1 MIDTL
6 ARVTATS
13 LALLT
18 GSAAAQGQ
26 EDALPMPLA
35 AVVLAP
41 QAEPGPPGAAEAEIR
56 IDAAEPLTLP
66 ELAVRIAAA
75 GGHAVE
81 IEERPSRTGEQASLP
96 AVTPRRVTWS
106 GPLAGLLD
114 LAAAA
119 YRYRW
124 EWRGEAVVFY
134 RYWDAEFASS
144 TEPGPEARQVRW
156 VIDIAEEP
164 TLRAVLDRWAGEAG
178 WSLAWK
184 APHDYRLGADA
195 VIEGPF
201 LSAVDSLLADPA
213 TASTL
218 TATAYRANRQLV
230 IEEAQ

>member
-13 LALLT
+13 LVVLA
-18 GSAAAQGQ
+18 GAGAAHGQ
-26 EDALPMPLA
+26 EDAAPMPLA

-41 QAEPGPPGAAEAEIR
+41 QAEPGPPGAAEEEIR

-66 ELAVRIAAA
+66 ELAARIAAA

-96 AVTPRRVTWS
+96 AAPPRAVTWS

-119 YRYRW
+119 FGYRW
-124 EWRGEAVVFY
+124 EWRGRVIVFY
-134 RYWDAEFASS
+134 RYWDAEFASAR
-144 TEPGPEARQVRW
+144 EPAPEARQVRW

-164 TLRAVLDRWAGEAG
+164 TLSAVLGRWAGEAG

-201 LSAVDSLLADPA
+201 LAAVDSLLADPA

-218 TATAYRANRQLV
+218 TATAYQVNRQLV
-230 IEEAQ
+230 IKEAP